1 LIRRC
6 GDAAAEAGS
15 AIPVIPVRD
24 SIRRK
29 DDASSLSVVV
39 PREGLYIVQ
48 TPQVFLGSLI
58 LKSFALPYDAGFTD
72 EASVLEASG
81 QQVNLVEGEEGNTKI
96 TFPDDLAF
104 AAWKLSLREQG

>member
-1 LIRRC
+1 M
-6 GDAAAEAGS
+6 GS

-29 DDASSLSVVV
+29 DDATGLSAVVS
-39 PREGLYIVQ
+39 REGLFIVQ

-58 LKSFALPYDAGFTD
+58 LKAFEMPYDAGFTD
-72 EASVLEASG
+72 EASVLEAYG

-96 TFPDDLAF
+96 TFPEDLAF
-104 AAWKLSLREQG
+104 AAWKLSLRNQG